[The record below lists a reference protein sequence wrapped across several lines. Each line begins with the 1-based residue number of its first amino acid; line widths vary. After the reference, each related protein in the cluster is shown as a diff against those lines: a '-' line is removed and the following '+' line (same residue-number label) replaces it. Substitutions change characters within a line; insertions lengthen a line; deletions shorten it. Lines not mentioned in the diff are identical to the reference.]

1 VNRQLEVGPDGNV
14 YVGDGALVRRLLP
27 NGSNTVVGGPGSCG
41 NGWCDGVGIG
51 VDGLTNVFAASQ
63 FTVWKIAPGA
73 QPIAYTGNTSGYSD
87 GPVAGARFQS
97 VMDAAIDSSSNI
109 FVSDKASI
117 RKIRPDGMVTT
128 LAGSSQSGYANG
140 TGVKARFN
148 SPVGLCLDALGN
160 VYVADS
166 GNNCIRK
173 ISPDTSR
180 IGIADDWQLA
190 YFGHI
195 DIDPNDDPDHD
206 GMSNY
211 AEFWAGTDPL
221 DANSVLKI
229 LNVQL
234 ASDGSPQITWQS
246 VPGKNYSVQYSSD
259 LLNWTALG
267 SVQATGSIASMLD
280 NTFAHVPQRFYR
292 ILVADF

>member
-1 VNRQLEVGPDGNV
+1 
-14 YVGDGALVRRLLP
+14 
-27 NGSNTVVGGPGSCG
+27 
-41 NGWCDGVGIG
+41 
-51 VDGLTNVFAASQ
+51 
-63 FTVWKIAPGA
+63 
-73 QPIAYTGNTSGYSD
+73 
-87 GPVAGARFQS
+87 
-97 VMDAAIDSSSNI
+97 
-109 FVSDKASI
+109 
-117 RKIRPDGMVTT
+117 
-128 LAGSSQSGYANG
+128 
-140 TGVKARFN
+140 
-148 SPVGLCLDALGN
+148 VGLCLDALGN